1 MVTKDT
7 NSRSV
12 VYQHLFAQICIFCQD
27 TIGYKRYNFLKIV
40 GNKGLFK
47 QKVEKSE
54 ISKQYQQHKGRARI
68 FCILLFEISLKKDYT

>member
-7 NSRSV
+7 KARSV
-12 VYQHLFAQICIFCQD
+12 VYQRLFAQICIFCQD

-54 ISKQYQQHKGRARI
+54 ISQ
-68 FCILLFEISLKKDYT
+68 

>member
-1 MVTKDT
+1 VVTKDT

-12 VYQHLFAQICIFCQD
+12 VYQHLFAQICIFRQD

-40 GNKGLFK
+40 GIKGLFK

-54 ISKQYQQHKGRARI
+54 ISQ
-68 FCILLFEISLKKDYT
+68 